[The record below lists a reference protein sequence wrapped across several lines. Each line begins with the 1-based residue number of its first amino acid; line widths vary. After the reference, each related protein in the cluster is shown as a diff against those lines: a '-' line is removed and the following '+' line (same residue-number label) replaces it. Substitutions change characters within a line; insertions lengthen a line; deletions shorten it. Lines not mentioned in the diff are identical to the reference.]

1 MFRLIFNCTKNIQ
14 EILSEA
20 QTKSKRNEDMARVI
34 KKKKEIKFSGKAG
47 ARAINLDII
56 NYQELASLKVIE
68 LVEIIKD
75 FSEA

>member
-56 NYQELASLKVIE
+56 
-68 LVEIIKD
+68 IIK
-75 FSEA
+75 SWHPLKS